1 MKCVKFRLIQIRN
14 MEDTTILPDEGLT
27 IFTGE
32 NGSGKTNLIEA
43 VYYASIGKSFR
54 TGNDNEMIRLG
65 MRKAPSSS
73 TSPSATSRIPS
84 K

>member
-32 NGSGKTNLIEA
+32 NGSGKPNLI
-43 VYYASIGKSFR
+43 
-54 TGNDNEMIRLG
+54 
-65 MRKAPSSS
+65 
-73 TSPSATSRIPS
+73 
-84 K
+84 